1 MFVSLTQ
8 QTNKKIQIMTTQM
21 KFTGEI
27 IKYENGKT
35 FGIHTKMTKSGLRY
49 YRYSLGRFFPISQTE
64 INKYIVLE

>member
-1 MFVSLTQ
+1 
-8 QTNKKIQIMTTQM
+8 MTTQM

-64 INKYIVLE
+64 INKYLVLE